1 MILSYRTT
9 LIDDKNHTK
18 KSRFKN
24 MIYTV
29 IIAGSETVLKD

>member
-1 MILSYRTT
+1 MILGYRTM

-24 MIYTV
+24 MIYNV